1 MGILERVVGASVYLD
16 ANVFIY
22 AIEDYP
28 DYDADVSGLFRELDA
43 RNLSAFTSELALAE
57 VLVKPL
63 AERDSDL
70 VENYKKFI
78 TNSKFLTVVPV
89 SRRIILRAAE
99 VRSNLR
105 LRLPDAI
112 HLATAIESGCTSLV
126 TNDREMKVPGNIA
139 LVLM

>member
-1 MGILERVVGASVYLD
+1 MGVLEKVVGGSVYLD

-28 DYDADVSGLFRELDA
+28 DYDADVSELFRELDA
-43 RNLSAFTSELALAE
+43 RNLSAFTSELTLAE

-63 AERDSDL
+63 ADRDSDL
-70 VENYKKFI
+70 VENYKKFV
-78 TNSKFLTVVPV
+78 TNSKYLTVVPV
-89 SRRIILRAAE
+89 ARSIILRAAE
-99 VRSNLR
+99 VRSILG

-112 HLATAIESGCTSLV
+112 HLATALESGCTSLV
-126 TNDREMKVPGNIA
+126 TNDREMKVTGNIA